1 MYCIYE
7 FWNDHFGRNF
17 GMIILGGDKI
27 FFTFLCLGTPPPW
40 NGFRTRK
47 VKSMCLLVRFN
58 QRALKPP
65 KAGGPLPPLA
75 NGQNFPSL
83 FFQDFPDVHILARKN
98 LQRKCVQ
105 SKKLQSKSWQSPL
118 SQVGFLPAGKVLA
131 RDKESE
137 RGRSRWLAQK

>member
-1 MYCIYE
+1 M
-7 FWNDHFGRNF
+7 NF
-17 GMIILGGDKI
+17 GMISLGGDKI

-83 FFQDFPDVHILARKN
+83 FFKTSQAYIYWQERIYRENVFSPKN
-98 LQRKCVQ
+98 CKASHGRVLCLRWASCQQEKYWQGTKKVREGEAGGWLQK
-105 SKKLQSKSWQSPL
+105 
-118 SQVGFLPAGKVLA
+118 
-131 RDKESE
+131 
-137 RGRSRWLAQK
+137 